1 MKLHAIIPGQLYQRG
16 LMNGHGF
23 ERLAELGVDTV
34 ACVVR
39 KPNSHLEDW
48 IKARGG
54 RYVYAPF
61 ADGKQVPEWLPE
73 LAGYL
78 AERAKMGA
86 VVIHCR
92 AGRNRSGLLSALVVR
107 ELLRIDGAR
116 ALAHVQ
122 QARPRAIANE
132 AFADYLKELPAP

>member
-1 MKLHAIIPGQLYQRG
+1 
-16 LMNGHGF
+16 
-23 ERLAELGVDTV
+23 
-34 ACVVR
+34 
-39 KPNSHLEDW
+39 
-48 IKARGG
+48 
-54 RYVYAPF
+54 
-61 ADGKQVPEWLPE
+61 
-73 LAGYL
+73 
-78 AERAKMGA
+78 MGA